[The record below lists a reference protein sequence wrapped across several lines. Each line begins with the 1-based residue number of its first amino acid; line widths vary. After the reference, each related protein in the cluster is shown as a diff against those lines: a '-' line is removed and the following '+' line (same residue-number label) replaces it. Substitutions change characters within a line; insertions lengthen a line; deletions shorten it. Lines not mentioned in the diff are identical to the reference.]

1 MKASVV
7 NVLLLFY
14 AKFSNPDAEL
24 EELKGGVGDGLD
36 VQPSAGLAAQSL
48 VPGPRPLGL
57 VCEHGDYGWG
67 GTGAEEESIHHIR
80 AAAAQA
86 LNSPV
91 CFGGF

>member
-1 MKASVV
+1 MKVSH
-7 NVLLLFY
+7 
-14 AKFSNPDAEL
+14 PDGEL
-24 EELKGGVGDGLD
+24 EELQGGVGDVPEVRPLA
-36 VQPSAGLAAQSL
+36 VRLHSAGRRLRL
-48 VPGPRPLGL
+48 LPHPLGL

-67 GTGAEEESIHHIR
+67 GTGAEEGSIHHIR